1 MTETENKHIN
11 SKIYKIVCNITN
23 EVYFG
28 STYQT
33 LSKRLASHVRDS
45 RKEKCV
51 TSKQIIERGD
61 YKIELVENYP
71 CSCKK
76 DLRKREG
83 YYQLNYPCVNKKI
96 EGRTYAEWVKTD
108 KGKESDK
115 KRREK
120 YQKTDKCKSKEE
132 KYENKRRL
140 MMCCPLCYN
149 LFQKREW
156 YKHLESKVH
165 KENESSCNLKYCKC
179 GGCMCS
185 YLKITVSTRI
195 DHENSEQHQEWLK
208 SGIKAIEC

>member
-1 MTETENKHIN
+1 MTENKYNN

-23 EVYFG
+23 EVYYG
-28 STYQT
+28 STIKT
-33 LSKRLASHVRDS
+33 LNNRLSNHKSSKNNTTS
-45 RKEKCV
+45 R
-51 TSKQIIERGD
+51 IIIKRGD

-71 CSCKK
+71 CTCKAK
-76 DLRKREG
+76 LHKREG
-83 YYQLNYPCVNKKI
+83 YYQLNYPCINKSI
-96 EGRTYAEWVKTD
+96 AGRTYAEWVKTD

-140 MMCCPLCYN
+140 MMCCPLCDKS
-149 LFQKREW
+149 FQKREW

-185 YLKITVSTRI
+185 YLKISVSTRI